1 MYLCGH
7 FKSIM
12 KRYSITFL
20 ILALLVN
27 VLFAQAPTKLQV
39 SLLNNHFDHVNLTS
53 AYGNSQTSYAS
64 ADINNDKFDM
74 TVGLPNDI
82 YRLDFGNGS
91 SMLLVITPGETVKMT
106 LDAENL
112 QQILAVEGSESMKRV
127 KEMSYYA
134 LHRKE
139 AVDSINQALQNDKD
153 MQYWSDFT
161 QKVNMYRQTNDDV
174 DNYLLSAF
182 DDLDT
187 LYRTYSRELVNGKLK
202 GNAVFE
208 CADAANR
215 MLKKTEVDYTP
226 FANYQ
231 ENVGRYYSFSGQR
244 VADAQD
250 FYRIFDQ
257 YQSDLRN
264 RHQIAQD
271 AIGAIMPKI
280 RQLLAEKDTLAFNDL
295 WEKKGNQLK
304 WANRVLEELY
314 PSLRHIVDQ
323 KSAYEALMKNE
334 KQNADALVNQSQGK
348 VSAVVKRYQNA
359 YNEIDAYMTSQLKE
373 AIRSSKQD
381 ICVLMFLDIFP
392 REQNA
397 ALHKEVVT
405 ALHEKYPEHL
415 IVKDRWNYM
424 NSPASKVVV
433 GAIAPDLEFPD
444 PDGKMRK
451 LSDLRGKVVLL
462 DFWASWCGPCR
473 RENPNVTRIYS
484 QYHDKGFEVF
494 SVSLDS
500 DAASWK
506 RAIEADKLVWPNHVS
521 DLRKWQS
528 QAAAIYGVRSIPST
542 FLLDKE
548 GRIVQRDLRGADL
561 ERAVKQLVEQ

>member
-27 VLFAQAPTKLQV
+27 VLFAQGPTKLQV
-39 SLLNNHFDHVNLTS
+39 TLLNNHFNQVNLTS

-64 ADINNDKFDM
+64 ADIKNDKFNM
-74 TVGLPNDI
+74 TVNLPNDI

-91 SMLLVITPGETVKMT
+91 SMLMVITPGETVNMT

-112 QQILAVEGSESMKRV
+112 QQIVSVTGSESMSRV
-127 KEMSYYA
+127 KEMAYLA

-153 MQYWSDFT
+153 KQYWSDFA
-161 QKVNMYRQTNDDV
+161 QKINMYRQTNDDV

-215 MLKKTEVDYTP
+215 MLKKTEIDYTP

-231 ENVGRYYSFSGQR
+231 ENVSRYYAFSGQR
-244 VADAQD
+244 VTDAQD

-257 YQSDLRN
+257 YQSDLHN
-264 RHQIAQD
+264 RHQIAQE
-271 AIGAIMPKI
+271 AIGTLMPKI
-280 RQLLAEKDTLAFNDL
+280 RQLLAEKDSLAYNNL
-295 WEKKGNQLK
+295 WDKKGNQSK
-304 WANRVLEELY
+304 WVNRVLEELY
-314 PSLRHIVDQ
+314 PSLQQAVGQ
-323 KSAYEALMKNE
+323 KAAYEALMKND
-334 KQNADALVNQSQGK
+334 KQNADALVSQSQGK
-348 VSAVVKRYQNA
+348 VSGVVQKYQEA
-359 YNEIDAYMTSQLKE
+359 YNEIDAYLTSKLKD
-373 AIRSSKQD
+373 AIKSSKQD

-392 REQNA
+392 REQNG
-397 ALHKEVVT
+397 ALHNEVIT

-415 IVKDRWNYM
+415 IVKDRWNFM
-424 NSPASKVVV
+424 NSPASKVAV

-473 RENPNVTRIYS
+473 RENPNVTHIYS

-521 DLRKWQS
+521 DLKKWQS
-528 QAAAIYGVRSIPST
+528 KAAAIYGVRSIPST

>member
-27 VLFAQAPTKLQV
+27 LLFAQAPTKLQV
-39 SLLNNHFDHVNLTS
+39 TLLNNHFDHVNLVS
-53 AYGNSQTSYAS
+53 AYGSSQTNHAS
-64 ADINNDKFDM
+64 ADIRNDKFNM
-74 TVGLPNDI
+74 TVTLPNDI

-91 SMLLVITPGETVKMT
+91 SMLLVVTPGETVNMT

-112 QQILAVEGSESMKRV
+112 QQIVSVTGSETMSRV
-127 KEMSYYA
+127 KDMSYLA

-139 AVDSINQALQNDKD
+139 AVDSINQELQNDKD
-153 MQYWSDFT
+153 KQYWSDFA
-161 QKVNMYRQTNDDV
+161 QKINMYRQTNDDV

-187 LYRTYSRELVNGKLK
+187 LYRTFSRELVNGKLK

-215 MLKKTEVDYTP
+215 MMKKTEVDYNP
-226 FANYQ
+226 FANYL
-231 ENVGRYYSFSGQR
+231 ENVSRYYSFSEQR
-244 VADAQD
+244 VAGAQD

-257 YQSDLRN
+257 YQSDLQN

-271 AIGAIMPKI
+271 AIGTIMPKI
-280 RQLLAEKDTLAFNDL
+280 HKLLAEKDTLAYNNL
-295 WEKKGNQLK
+295 WDKKGNQSK
-304 WANRVLEELY
+304 WVNQVLEELY
-314 PSLRHIVDQ
+314 PSLRQVVEQ
-323 KSAYEALMKNE
+323 KSAYEALMTND
-334 KQNADALVNQSQGK
+334 KQNADALVSQSQGK
-348 VSAVVKRYQNA
+348 VSSVVQKYQNE
-359 YNEIDAYMTSQLKE
+359 YNEIDSYLSSRLKD
-373 AIRSSKQD
+373 AIKSNKQD

-397 ALHKEVVT
+397 ALHKEVIT

-424 NSPASKVVV
+424 NSPASKVAI

-444 PDGKMRK
+444 PEGKMRK

-521 DLRKWQS
+521 DLKKWQS

>member
-1 MYLCGH
+1 MRKLG
-7 FKSIM
+7 
-12 KRYSITFL
+12 L
-20 ILALLVN
+20 ILLLMCLVVN

-39 SLLNNHFDHVNLTS
+39 SLLNNHFSHVNLTT
-53 AYGNSQTSYAS
+53 AYGSTATNYAS
-64 ADINNDKFDM
+64 ADIKGDKFNM
-74 TVGLPNDI
+74 TVSLPNDI
-82 YRLDFGNGS
+82 YKLDFGNGS
-91 SMLLVITPGETVKMT
+91 SMLLVITPGESVNMT

-112 QQILAVEGSESMKRV
+112 QQIVSVTGSETMSHV
-127 KEMSYYA
+127 KEMAYLA

-139 AVDSINQALQNDKD
+139 AVDSINQELQNDKD
-153 MQYWSDFT
+153 KQYWSDFA
-161 QKVNMYRQTNDDV
+161 QKFNTYRQSNDDI

-187 LYRTYSRELVNGKLK
+187 LYRTYSRELTNGKLK

-215 MLKKTEVDYTP
+215 MMKKTEVDYNP
-226 FANYQ
+226 FANYL
-231 ENVGRYYSFSGQR
+231 ENISRYYSFSEQR
-244 VADAQD
+244 VANAQD

-257 YQSDLRN
+257 YQSDLQN
-264 RHQIAQD
+264 RHQIAQN
-271 AIGAIMPKI
+271 AIGSIMPKVK
-280 RQLLAEKDTLAFNDL
+280 RLLAEKDSLAYNNL
-295 WEKKGNQLK
+295 WDKKGNQSK

-314 PSLRHIVDQ
+314 PSLQQVVNQ
-323 KSAYEALMKNE
+323 KSAYEALMKND
-334 KQNADALVNQSQGK
+334 KQNANALVNQSQDK
-348 VSAVVKRYQNA
+348 VSKVVKKYQDA
-359 YNEIDAYMTSQLKE
+359 YNEIDAYLTSRLKE
-373 AIRSSKQD
+373 AIRANKQD

-397 ALHKEVVT
+397 ALHNEVIT

-415 IVKDRWNYM
+415 IVKDRWGYM
-424 NSPASKVVV
+424 NSPASKVAI

-521 DLRKWQS
+521 DLKKWQS
-528 QAAAIYGVRSIPST
+528 KAAAIYGVRSIPST
-542 FLLDKE
+542 FLLDKD

-561 ERAVKQLVEQ
+561 ERAVKQMVEQ

>member
-1 MYLCGH
+1 MMCLV
-7 FKSIM
+7 
-12 KRYSITFL
+12 
-20 ILALLVN
+20 VN

-39 SLLNNHFDHVNLTS
+39 TLLNNHFDHVNLVS
-53 AYGNSQTSYAS
+53 AYGNSQTNYAS
-64 ADINNDKFDM
+64 ADIRNDKFNM
-74 TVGLPNDI
+74 TVTLPNDI

-91 SMLLVITPGETVKMT
+91 SMLLVVTPGETVQMT

-112 QQILAVEGSESMKRV
+112 QQIVSVTGSETLSRV
-127 KEMSYYA
+127 KEMSYFA

-153 MQYWSDFT
+153 KQYWSDFA
-161 QKVNMYRQTNDDV
+161 QKINMYRQTNDDV

-182 DDLDT
+182 DNLDT
-187 LYRTYSRELVNGKLK
+187 LYSTFSRELVNGKLK

-215 MLKKTEVDYTP
+215 MMKKTEVDYNP
-226 FANYQ
+226 FVNYL
-231 ENVGRYYSFSGQR
+231 ENVSRYYSFSERR

-257 YQSDLRN
+257 YQSDLQT

-280 RQLLAEKDTLAFNDL
+280 HQMLAERDSLAYNNL
-295 WEKKGNQLK
+295 WDKKGNQSN
-304 WANRVLEELY
+304 WVNQVLEGLY
-314 PSLRHIVDQ
+314 PSLRQVVEQ
-323 KSAYEALMKNE
+323 KSAYEALMVNDK
-334 KQNADALVNQSQGK
+334 KNADALVSQSQGK
-348 VSAVVKRYQNA
+348 VSSVVQKYQNE
-359 YNEIDAYMTSQLKE
+359 YKEIDSYLSSRLKD
-373 AIRSSKQD
+373 AIKSNKQD

-397 ALHKEVVT
+397 ELHKEVIT
-405 ALHEKYPEHL
+405 ALHDKYPEHL
-415 IVKDRWNYM
+415 IVKDRWGYM
-424 NSPASKVVV
+424 NSPASKVAI
-433 GAIAPDLEFPD
+433 GAIAPELEFPD
-444 PDGKMRK
+444 PEGKMRK

-521 DLRKWQS
+521 DLKKWQS

>member
-1 MYLCGH
+1 MQP
-7 FKSIM
+7 FKKIM
-12 KRYSITFL
+12 KRHCFVL
-20 ILALLVN
+20 MLGALLVN
-27 VLFAQAPTKLQV
+27 ALFAQSPTKLQV
-39 SLLNNHFDHVNLTS
+39 SLLNNHFDHVNLSS
-53 AYGNSQTSYAS
+53 AYGSSQTNYGY
-64 ADINNDKFDM
+64 ADIKNDKFNM
-74 TVGLPNDI
+74 TVNLPNDI

-91 SMLLVITPGETVKMT
+91 SMLMVITPGETVNMT

-112 QQILAVEGSESMKRV
+112 QQVVAVTGSESMNQV
-127 KEMSYYA
+127 KEMSYLA

-139 AVDSINQALQNDKD
+139 AVDSINEALQNDKD
-153 MQYWSDFT
+153 KQYWSDFA
-161 QKVNMYRQTNDDV
+161 QKISMYRQTNDDV

-182 DDLDT
+182 DNLDT
-187 LYRTYSRELVNGKLK
+187 LYRTYSRELSNGKLK

-215 MLKKTEVDYTP
+215 MMKKTEIDYTP

-231 ENVGRYYSFSGQR
+231 ENVSRYYSFSGQR
-244 VADAQD
+244 VTDAQD
-250 FYRIFDQ
+250 YYRVFDQ
-257 YQSDLRN
+257 YQSDLHN
-264 RHQIAQD
+264 RHQIAQE
-271 AIGAIMPKI
+271 AIGKLMPKI
-280 RQLLAEKDTLAFNDL
+280 HQLLAEKDSLTYNNL
-295 WEKKGNQLK
+295 WDKKGNQSK
-304 WANRVLEELY
+304 WVNRVLEELY
-314 PSLRHIVDQ
+314 PSLPQAVGQ
-323 KSAYEALMKNE
+323 KAAYEALMKND
-334 KQNADALVNQSQGK
+334 KQNADMLVRESQGK
-348 VSAVVKRYQNA
+348 VSKVVQKYQEA
-359 YNEIDAYMTSQLKE
+359 YNELDAYLTSRLKD
-373 AIRSSKQD
+373 AIRANKRD

-397 ALHKEVVT
+397 ALHNEVIT

-415 IVKDRWNYM
+415 IVKDRWSYM
-424 NSPASKVVV
+424 NSPASKVAV

-521 DLRKWQS
+521 DLKKWQS
-528 QAAAIYGVRSIPST
+528 RAAAIYGVRSIPST

-561 ERAVKQLVEQ
+561 ERAVKQMVEQ

>member
-12 KRYSITFL
+12 KRYSISFL

-39 SLLNNHFDHVNLTS
+39 TLLNNHFNKVNLTS
-53 AYGNSQTSYAS
+53 AYGNTQTNYAS

-74 TVGLPNDI
+74 TVNLPNDI

-91 SMLLVITPGETVKMT
+91 SMLLVINPGETVKMT

-231 ENVGRYYSFSGQR
+231 ENVGRYYSFSGPR

-257 YQSDLRN
+257 YQSDLQN

-314 PSLRHIVDQ
+314 PSLRHVVDQ

-348 VSAVVKRYQNA
+348 VSAVVKKYQNA

-424 NSPASKVVV
+424 NSPASKVAI

-521 DLRKWQS
+521 DLKKWQS
-528 QAAAIYGVRSIPST
+528 QAAAMYGVRSIPST

>member
-7 FKSIM
+7 FKNIM
-12 KRYSITFL
+12 KRYCFVIML
-20 ILALLVN
+20 WGLLVN
-27 VLFAQAPTKLQV
+27 ALFAQAPTKLQV
-39 SLLNNHFDHVNLTS
+39 SLLNNHFSHVNLTN
-53 AYGNSQTSYAS
+53 AYGSSQTNYAS
-64 ADINNDKFDM
+64 VDIKNDKFNM
-74 TVGLPNDI
+74 TVNLANDI
-82 YRLDFGNGS
+82 YKLDFGNGS
-91 SMLLVITPGETVKMT
+91 SMLLVITPGETVNMT

-112 QQILAVEGSESMKRV
+112 QQIVSVIGSESMSQV
-127 KEMSYYA
+127 KQMSYLA

-139 AVDSINQALQNDKD
+139 AVDSINEALQNDKD
-153 MQYWSDFT
+153 KLYWSDFA
-161 QKVNMYRQTNDDV
+161 QKINMYRQSNDDV

-182 DDLDT
+182 DNLDT
-187 LYRTYSRELVNGKLK
+187 LYRTYSRELSNGKLK

-215 MLKKTEVDYTP
+215 MMKKTEIDYTP

-231 ENVGRYYSFSGQR
+231 ENVSRYYSFSGQR

-250 FYRIFDQ
+250 YYRVFDQ
-257 YQSDLRN
+257 YQSDLHS
-264 RHQIAQD
+264 RHQIAQE
-271 AIGAIMPKI
+271 AIGTLMPKI
-280 RQLLAEKDTLAFNDL
+280 RLLLAEKDSLAYNNL
-295 WEKKGNQLK
+295 WDKKGNQSK
-304 WANRVLEELY
+304 WVNRVLEELY
-314 PSLRHIVDQ
+314 PSLQQAVGQ
-323 KSAYEALMKNE
+323 KAAYEALMKND
-334 KQNADALVNQSQGK
+334 KQNADQLVRESQGK
-348 VSAVVKRYQNA
+348 VSKMVQKYQEA
-359 YNEIDAYMTSQLKE
+359 YNEIDAYLTSRLKE
-373 AIRSSKQD
+373 TIKANKQD

-397 ALHKEVVT
+397 ALHNEVIT

-415 IVKDRWNYM
+415 IVKDRWNFM
-424 NSPASKVVV
+424 NSPASKVMV

-473 RENPNVTRIYS
+473 RENPNVTRIYG

-521 DLRKWQS
+521 DLKKWQS
-528 QAAAIYGVRSIPST
+528 KAAAIYGVRSIPST

>member
-1 MYLCGH
+1 
-7 FKSIM
+7 M
-12 KRYSITFL
+12 KRYCFVL
-20 ILALLVN
+20 MLWALLVN
-27 VLFAQAPTKLQV
+27 ALFAQSPTKLQV
-39 SLLNNHFDHVNLTS
+39 SLLNNHFDHVNLSS
-53 AYGNSQTSYAS
+53 AYGSSQTNYAS
-64 ADINNDKFDM
+64 ADIKNDKFNM
-74 TVGLPNDI
+74 TVNLPNDI

-91 SMLLVITPGETVKMT
+91 SMLMVITPGETVNMT

-112 QQILAVEGSESMKRV
+112 QQVVAVTGSETMNQV
-127 KEMSYYA
+127 KQMSYLA

-139 AVDSINQALQNDKD
+139 AVDSINEALQNDKD
-153 MQYWSDFT
+153 KQYWSDFA
-161 QKVNMYRQTNDDV
+161 QKINMYRQTNDDV

-182 DDLDT
+182 DNLDT
-187 LYRTYSRELVNGKLK
+187 LYRTYSRELTNGKLK

-215 MLKKTEVDYTP
+215 MMKKTEIDYTP

-231 ENVGRYYSFSGQR
+231 ENVSRYYSFSGQR

-250 FYRIFDQ
+250 YYRVFDQ
-257 YQSDLRN
+257 YQSDLHN
-264 RHQIAQD
+264 RHQIAQE
-271 AIGAIMPKI
+271 AIGKLMPKI
-280 RQLLAEKDTLAFNDL
+280 HQLLAEKDSLAYNNL
-295 WEKKGNQLK
+295 WDKKGNQSK
-304 WANRVLEELY
+304 WVNRVLEELY
-314 PSLRHIVDQ
+314 PSLQQAVGQ
-323 KSAYEALMKNE
+323 KAAYEALMKND
-334 KQNADALVNQSQGK
+334 KQNADMLVRESQGK
-348 VSAVVKRYQNA
+348 VSKVVQKYQES
-359 YNEIDAYMTSQLKE
+359 YNELDAYLTSRLKD
-373 AIRSSKQD
+373 AIRANKQD

-397 ALHKEVVT
+397 ALHNEVIT

-415 IVKDRWNYM
+415 IVKDRWSYM
-424 NSPASKVVV
+424 NSPASKVAV

-506 RAIEADKLVWPNHVS
+506 RAIDADKLVWPNHVS
-521 DLRKWQS
+521 DLKKWQS
-528 QAAAIYGVRSIPST
+528 KAASIYGVRSIPST

>member
-53 AYGNSQTSYAS
+53 AYGNSQTNYAS

-74 TVGLPNDI
+74 TVSLPNDI

-433 GAIAPDLEFPD
+433 GAIAPDLEFLD

>member
-444 PDGKMRK
+444 PDEKMRK